1 VRAALAVVLAT
12 TASAALLACPLPA
25 ASATQSPATVAA
37 AGGSSLQDLQKA
49 AASARTQIHGLEA
62 EMTAI
67 SGRYQAARAQLDQLT
82 ADLGTTRLQLDDLQQ
97 KLDHEKQLASQRLVA
112 MYKMSD
118 YGWADVLAN
127 MQSFT
132 DVETQLTFFRSLSE
146 QDARS
151 AQRLTQLTGQTQN
164 LEHTQ
169 SGQRQN
175 ALVLETEIAAQRA
188 LMSDNIAQRQAVLDD
203 LVGKIKTVIAR
214 QRAALR
220 AMASADHGAY
230 TPFTWA
236 RALLT
241 QLGMP
246 TTTDN
251 LAAITA
257 WEMAEGGHWH
267 NGAHF
272 NPLNTTQPEP
282 GAAAMNSVGVKAYV
296 NWAQG
301 FRATIATLRNGLYGG
316 ILAALSRGN
325 DALAV
330 AHAVA
335 ASPWGTGDFGHL
347 LGGT

>member
-1 VRAALAVVLAT
+1 MRAALAAILTMA
-12 TASAALLACPLPA
+12 ASAALLLCPLPA
-25 ASATQSPATVAA
+25 AGA
-37 AGGSSLQDLQKA
+37 SSLQDLEQA
-49 AASARTQIHGLEA
+49 ATSARTHIHRLEA
-62 EMTAI
+62 EMTVI
-67 SGRYQAARAQLDQLT
+67 STQYQSARGQLDQL
-82 ADLGTTRLQLDDLQQ
+82 AGELGTTRLQLADLQERLNQ
-97 KLDHEKQLASQRLVA
+97 EQEIAGQRLVA

-127 MQSFT
+127 MQSLT
-132 DVETQLTFFRSLSE
+132 DVENQLTFFRLLSE
-146 QDARS
+146 QDAHS
-151 AQRLTQLTGQTQN
+151 AEQLTQLTDRTQGLENTQN
-164 LEHTQ
+164 
-169 SGQRQN
+169 GQRQK

-188 LMSDNIAQRQAVLDD
+188 LMSDKIAQRQAVLDD
-203 LVGKIKTVIAR
+203 LIAKIKTVIAR

-236 RALLT
+236 RALPT

-246 TTTDN
+246 ETTDN

-257 WEMAEGGHWH
+257 WEMAEGGHWY

-282 GAAAMNSVGVKAYV
+282 GAVAMNSVGVKAYV

-301 FRATIATLRNGLYGG
+301 FRATITTLRNGLYGG
-316 ILAALSRGN
+316 ILAALSKGD

>member
-1 VRAALAVVLAT
+1 M
-12 TASAALLACPLPA
+12 
-25 ASATQSPATVAA
+25 TV
-37 AGGSSLQDLQKA
+37 
-49 AASARTQIHGLEA
+49 
-62 EMTAI
+62 I
-67 SGRYQAARAQLDQLT
+67 SGQYQAARTQLDQLT
-82 ADLGTTRLQLDDLQQ
+82 ADLGTTRLQLADLQERLSREQ
-97 KLDHEKQLASQRLVA
+97 ETASRRLVA

-118 YGWADVLAN
+118 YGWADLLAS
-127 MQSFT
+127 MHSFT
-132 DVETQLTFFRSLSE
+132 DVDTQLSFFRLLSE

-151 AQRLTQLTGQTQN
+151 AEQLTQLTDQMQG

-169 SGQRQN
+169 SGQRHK

-188 LMSDNIAQRQAVLDD
+188 LMSDKIAQRQAVLDD

-220 AMASADHGAY
+220 AMESAAHGAY
-230 TPFTWA
+230 TPLTWA

-246 TTTDN
+246 VTTDN

-282 GAAAMNSVGVKAYV
+282 GATAMNSIGVKAYV

-301 FRATIATLRNGLYGG
+301 FRATVATLRNGLYGG
-316 ILAALSRGN
+316 ILAALSKGN